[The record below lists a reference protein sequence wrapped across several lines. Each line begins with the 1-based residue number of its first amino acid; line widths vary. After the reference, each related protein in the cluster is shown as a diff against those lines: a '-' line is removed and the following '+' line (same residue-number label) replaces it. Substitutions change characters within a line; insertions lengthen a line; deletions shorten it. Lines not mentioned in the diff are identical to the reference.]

1 MEYSDRLQGGSV
13 ANPTEVLVPDIGG
26 FKDVSVIDVLVKD
39 GQQVEKETPLITIE
53 TEKAAMDVPAPVAG
67 RITQVKLKQG
77 DKVSEG
83 SLILLLEP
91 AAASTS
97 ASAAAPSQAPARA
110 AEPSPVPAAT
120 PAPATASTP
129 ATAAT
134 PAPAS
139 AATPAPAS
147 AATAAG
153 AAASPVAARASAAI
167 DEAAFSQAYASP
179 SVRKFARELGADLG
193 RIRGTGAKG
202 RITQDDVKA
211 HVKGILTAPAAA
223 ASAAAPVSPLPKVPT
238 VDFALFGAIEVKPLS
253 RIQKISG
260 ARLQASWIN
269 LPHVTQHEDADI
281 TELEAARAAMK
292 AKAAEAGLRLTPL
305 VFIIRACLLALKEFP
320 RFNSSLDAGGEN
332 LVLKKYF
339 NIGFAADT
347 PNGLVV
353 PVIANAD
360 QLNIFET
367 ARVLADLSEKARA
380 GKLKNTDMQGGTF
393 TISSL
398 GGIGGTAF
406 TPIINAPE
414 VAILGVSKSS
424 QKPVYD
430 KGVFI
435 PRLILP
441 LSLSYDHRV
450 IDGAAAAR
458 FVVFLAKV
466 LGDVKALL

>member
-1 MEYSDRLQGGSV
+1 MT
-13 ANPTEVLVPDIGG
+13 NPIEVLVPDIGA

-39 GQQVEKETPLITIE
+39 GQQIEKEAPLITIE
-53 TEKAAMDVPAPVAG
+53 TEKAAMDVPAPMAG

-83 SLILLLEP
+83 SLILLIEP
-91 AAASTS
+91 AAA
-97 ASAAAPSQAPARA
+97 
-110 AEPSPVPAAT
+110 AE
-120 PAPATASTP
+120 
-129 ATAAT
+129 
-134 PAPAS
+134 
-139 AATPAPAS
+139 
-147 AATAAG
+147 AG
-153 AAASPVAARASAAI
+153 ASPVAAPSTAPAASPAPAPSTAPAASPAPAPSTAPAASPAPARAPSPTPPSPDTAAPPAPTPAARADVTI
-167 DEAAFSQAYASP
+167 DERAFSKAYASP

-193 RIRGTGAKG
+193 RIKGTGVKG
-202 RITQDDVKA
+202 RITHEDVKA
-211 HVKGILTAPAAA
+211 HVKRILTAPPAP
-223 ASAAAPVSPLPKVPT
+223 AAAPVSPLPKVPV
-238 VDFALFGAIEVKPLS
+238 VDFALFGDIEVKPLS
-253 RIQKISG
+253 RIQRISG
-260 ARLQASWIN
+260 SRLQASWIN

-281 TELEAARAAMK
+281 TDLEAVRVALKSK
-292 AKAAEAGLRLTPL
+292 ASEGGVRLTAL
-305 VFIIRACLLALKEFP
+305 AFIVKACLLALREFP

-332 LVLKKYF
+332 LVFKKYF

-360 QLNIFET
+360 RLNLYEI
-367 ARVLADLSEKARA
+367 ASILATLSEKARA
-380 GKLKNTDMQGGTF
+380 GKLKNTEMQGGTF

-414 VAILGVSKSS
+414 VAILGVSKST

-430 KGVFI
+430 NGAFL

-450 IDGAAAAR
+450 IDGAEAAR

>member
-1 MEYSDRLQGGSV
+1 V
-13 ANPTEVLVPDIGG
+13 TNPIEVLVPDIGG
-26 FKDVSVIDVLVKD
+26 FKDVNVIDVLVKD
-39 GQQVEKETPLITIE
+39 GQQIEKEAPLVTIE
-53 TEKAAMDVPAPVAG
+53 TEKAAMDVPSPVAG

-83 SLILLLEP
+83 SLILMLEP
-91 AAASTS
+91 SGE
-97 ASAAAPSQAPARA
+97 SQAPAPA
-110 AEPSPVPAAT
+110 PPPESKAPPAAPT
-120 PAPATASTP
+120 PAPAAAPGPVATP
-129 ATAAT
+129 VKAAPPPAAPAAAT
-134 PAPAS
+134 
-139 AATPAPAS
+139 
-147 AATAAG
+147 
-153 AAASPVAARASAAI
+153 I
-167 DEAAFSQAYASP
+167 DEKAFSKAYASP

-193 RIRGTGAKG
+193 HIKGTGAKG
-202 RITQDDVKA
+202 RITAQDVKA
-211 HVKGILTAPAAA
+211 HVKVILTAPRPPAAA
-223 ASAAAPVSPLPKVPT
+223 AVSALPKVPV
-238 VDFALFGAIEVKPLS
+238 VDFAQYGAIEIKPLS
-253 RIQKISG
+253 RIQRISG

-281 TELEAARAAMK
+281 TELEATRTELK
-292 AKAAEAGLRLTPL
+292 SKAAQEGVRLTPL
-305 VFIIRACLLALKEFP
+305 AFIIKACLRALQEFP

-332 LVLKKYF
+332 LVFKKYF
-339 NIGFAADT
+339 NVGFAADT

-353 PVIANAD
+353 PVITNAD
-360 QLNIFET
+360 RLNIYEI
-367 ARVLADLSEKARA
+367 ARALAAMSEKARA
-380 GKLKNTDMQGGTF
+380 GKLKNTEMQGGTF

-430 KGVFI
+430 RGAFL
-435 PRLILP
+435 PRLMLP

-450 IDGAAAAR
+450 IDGAEAAR

>member
-1 MEYSDRLQGGSV
+1 MTN
-13 ANPTEVLVPDIGG
+13 AIEVLVPDIGG
-26 FKDVSVIDVLVKD
+26 FKDVDVIEVLVKD
-39 GQQVEKETPLITIE
+39 GQEIEKETPLVTLE
-53 TEKAAMDVPAPVAG
+53 TDKAAMDVPAPMSG

-83 SLILLLEP
+83 SLILTLEP
-91 AAASTS
+91 GAAQANAPREAPVVSRS
-97 ASAAAPSQAPARA
+97 GAAAPGATPPAASAQAQSPVTTGSAAPA
-110 AEPSPVPAAT
+110 
-120 PAPATASTP
+120 ATAST
-129 ATAAT
+129 AV
-134 PAPAS
+134 
-139 AATPAPAS
+139 
-147 AATAAG
+147 
-153 AAASPVAARASAAI
+153 AAAADASTVAAAPVAAAPARGEATI
-167 DEAAFSQAYASP
+167 DEAAFSKAYASP

-193 RIRGTGAKG
+193 RIKGTGVKS
-202 RITQDDVKA
+202 RITHEDVKA
-211 HVKGILTAPAAA
+211 HVKRILSAPAAPAAA
-223 ASAAAPVSPLPKVPT
+223 PGSALPKVPV

-260 ARLQASWIN
+260 SRLQASWIN

-281 TELEAARAAMK
+281 TDLEAVRVALKGK
-292 AKAAEAGLRLTPL
+292 ASQEGVRLTPL
-305 VFIIRACLLALKEFP
+305 AFIVKACISALQEFP
-320 RFNSSLDAGGEN
+320 RFNSSLDASGEN

-353 PVIANAD
+353 PVIPNAD
-360 QLNIFET
+360 RLDIYEI
-367 ARVLADLSEKARA
+367 ARVLAALSEKARA
-380 GKLKNTDMQGGTF
+380 GKLKNTEMQGGTF

-430 KGVFI
+430 KGAFL
-435 PRLILP
+435 PRLMLP

-450 IDGAAAAR
+450 IDGAEAAR
-458 FVVFLAKV
+458 FAVFLAKV
-466 LGDVKALL
+466 LGDVKGLL